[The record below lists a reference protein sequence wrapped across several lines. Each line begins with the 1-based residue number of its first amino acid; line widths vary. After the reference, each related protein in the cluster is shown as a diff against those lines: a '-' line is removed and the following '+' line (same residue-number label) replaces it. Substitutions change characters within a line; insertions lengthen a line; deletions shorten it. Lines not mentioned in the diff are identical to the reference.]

1 MTHNRDPGT
10 GLSKK
15 ELLGGTVPLT
25 MEWSKMAEIMKT
37 FYKSMMLVAAA
48 AMAFVSCQKEIE
60 NPEIDNAPKMK
71 TIKVS
76 TDIATRT
83 TLDSNHENIVWSA
96 GDTISLFNNV
106 DATNTKLTYSAGGYI
121 EVEVPEAT
129 TEIYTHYPY
138 YRGNADPS
146 SASVYI
152 GASQTQAAPGTLN
165 GYNFP
170 MVAKGTVSEDNRA
183 IVSFYPVAGAL
194 ALNIYHTGLTGT
206 ETVKSVTV
214 EPTEN
219 TGFVGRQI
227 TNLTAD
233 AVTYTNPT
241 GTQSSVKVTLT
252 EGLQLSNTAPTDK
265 RKFDG
270 QIYVCLAKQSYKSV
284 KFTIVTDKATYEI
297 TSSAENAFDLE
308 NNDFI
313 PVNINLAKATK
324 EVEPTVFSV
333 GQGKEI
339 ANIFPSVKNGI
350 KFVYDKGEGDNTT
363 EPIYYSPFRWYN
375 NGTITIS
382 AGNIPINKIVFTFSG
397 NDTGAITAST
407 GEYAEG
413 TWTPADNTTKSVT
426 LTNTGTQA
434 RFSKIEVYTD
444 DPGTEPVVTST
455 PTLTVNDFS
464 FPAES
469 SAALDVTTNYTDGTG
484 RKIITYASSDETIA
498 TVSADGIV
506 TGVAPGT
513 ATITATIAAE
523 NTDYYII
530 NSVSDECTV
539 IVTSAISYPEVSVN
553 DWSYTFTSNPWGK
566 DATTGDVELTSG
578 ETAIN
583 WGLTATYGGFSSGLQ
598 LGTNNSFGPATL
610 KTNNVITNTSSVVV
624 YARANSKKEVKL
636 TVKAGETSLGSVVI
650 NSSEYAAY
658 TFTSSSTVSG
668 KISIEFTEAT
678 GGYFINQIRINPI
691 SYSII
696 WGTVNNG
703 TISASATSALAG
715 DKITLTANPADG
727 YVLGSWSVSDASN
740 NPVAVAGDSFT
751 MPASNVTV
759 SASFLKDNG
768 NSKLEL
774 DFNLSSNPGDW
785 PTANSTTLTDYTY
798 SLNDVDYTFK
808 LYNVKQNSGYLM
820 LTSTAG
826 LGLPALSGYKL
837 AKVIV
842 KNSSNCSTSTK
853 VGISSSAPT
862 TATYISGGEAKTFD
876 TTSSTYTYNLSGTSA
891 NTVYYLYITSKNCQI
906 TELSLTYESVG
917 TN

>member
-10 GLSKK
+10 GQSKK
-15 ELLGGTVPLT
+15 ERRGETVPLT
-25 MEWSKMAEIMKT
+25 MEWNKMAEIMKT
-37 FYKSMMLVAAA
+37 FHKSMMLVAAA

-138 YRGNADPS
+138 YSGNADPS

-252 EGLQLSNTAPTDK
+252 EGLQLSNTAPADK
-265 RKFDG
+265 QKFDG
-270 QIYVCLAKQSYKSV
+270 QIYVCLAKQSYESV
-284 KFTIVTDKATYEI
+284 KFTIVTDKATYTI
-297 TSSAENAFDLE
+297 TSRTNAFDLVK
-308 NNDFI
+308 NDFI

-363 EPIYYSPFRWYN
+363 EPIYYSPFRWYK

-397 NDTGAITAST
+397 NDTGTITAST
-407 GEYAEG
+407 GAYAEG

-484 RKIITYASSDETIA
+484 RKIITYTSSDETIA

-553 DWSYTFTSNPWGK
+553 DWSYTFTNNPWGN
-566 DATTGDVELTSG
+566 TTGDTDLTSG
-578 ETAIN
+578 ETSIN
-583 WGLTATYGGFSSGLQ
+583 WSLTSAYANSSSGLQ
-598 LGTNNSFGPATL
+598 LGSNATYGAATL

-624 YARANSKKEVKL
+624 YARVNSGKTVNL
-636 TVKAGETSLGSVVI
+636 AVKAGETILGTAEI

-658 TFTSSSTVSG
+658 SFTSESAVSG
-668 KISIEFTEAT
+668 KTSIEFTGAT
-678 GGYFINQIRINPI
+678 GGYFIRQIRINPVY
-691 SYSII
+691 YSITRE
-696 WGTVNNG
+696 TVANG
-703 TISASATSALAG
+703 SISTSATSAFEG
-715 DKITLTANPADG
+715 EEITLTATPDDG
-727 YVLGSWSVSDASN
+727 YILDSWTVTGADSTPITVTN
-740 NPVAVAGDSFT
+740 NKFT
-751 MPASNVTV
+751 MPASNVAV
-759 SASFLKDNG
+759 SATFKVKEGESYTLTPAAGTNNSYTSNCDVAIDGITWNVTGNAQLVPWRIGGKSITNTDREVYSKSPISFNVG
-768 NSKLEL
+768 SITVTHGAASSITVNSMTIIVSKNA
-774 DFNLSSNPGDW
+774 DFSNPVSTLT
-785 PTANSTTLTDYTY
+785 PTFAANSTVTVNRPEGADWTNCYY
-798 SLNDVDYTFK
+798 KIV
-808 LYNVKQNSGYLM
+808 YNVTVSG
-820 LTSTAG
+820 
-826 LGLPALSGYKL
+826 
-837 AKVIV
+837 
-842 KNSSNCSTSTK
+842 SSNKFIEFTK
-853 VGISSSAPT
+853 AEFTG
-862 TATYISGGEAKTFD
+862 K
-876 TTSSTYTYNLSGTSA
+876 
-891 NTVYYLYITSKNCQI
+891 
-906 TELSLTYESVG
+906 
-917 TN
+917 

>member
-1 MTHNRDPGT
+1 
-10 GLSKK
+10 
-15 ELLGGTVPLT
+15 
-25 MEWSKMAEIMKT
+25 MKA
-37 FYKSMMLVAAA
+37 FYRTMMLVAAA

-138 YRGNADPS
+138 YSGNADPS
-146 SASVYI
+146 AASVYI
-152 GASQTQAAPGTLN
+152 GASQTQADPGTLN

-252 EGLQLSNTAPTDK
+252 EGLQLSNTAPSDK
-265 RKFDG
+265 QKFDG

-284 KFTIVTDKATYEI
+284 KFTIVTDKATYTI
-297 TSSAENAFDLE
+297 TSSPTNAFDLV

-313 PVNINLAKATK
+313 PVNINLAKAQR
-324 EVEPTVFSV
+324 EVEPTVFTV
-333 GQGKEI
+333 GQNKEI

-350 KFVYDKGEGDNTT
+350 KFVYDKGESSSD
-363 EPIYYSPFRWYN
+363 PLFDSPFNWYN
-375 NGTITIS
+375 KSTVTIS
-382 AGNIPINKIVFTFSG
+382 AGDTPINKVVFSFNS
-397 NDTGAITAST
+397 DKITAST
-407 GEYAEG
+407 GSYSEG
-413 TWTPADNTTKSVT
+413 TWTSSDNSTKSVT
-426 LTNTGTQA
+426 FTNTGSKVT
-434 RFSKIEVYTD
+434 FSNIEVYTD
-444 DPGTEPVVTST
+444 DPGTEAVVTST
-455 PTLTVNDFS
+455 PTLTVNDVS

-530 NSVSDECTV
+530 DSVSDECTV
-539 IVTSAISYPEVSVN
+539 IVTSAISYPEVSAH
-553 DWSYTFTSNPWGK
+553 DWSYTFTSNPWGG
-566 DATTGDVELTSG
+566 TTGDVDLNSDETEINWALTSVY
-578 ETAIN
+578 AN
-583 WGLTATYGGFSSGLQ
+583 SSSGLQ
-598 LGTNNSFGPATL
+598 LGSNSTYGAATI

-624 YARANSKKEVKL
+624 YARVNSGKTVNL
-636 TVKAGETSLGSVVI
+636 AVKAGETILGTAEI

-658 TFTSSSTVSG
+658 SFTSESAVSG
-668 KISIEFTEAT
+668 KISIEFTNPT
-678 GGYFINQIRINPI
+678 GGYFINQIRINPA
-691 SYSII
+691 SYSISC
-696 WGTVNNG
+696 GTVANG
-703 TISASATSALAG
+703 TISASATSAFKG
-715 DKITLTANPADG
+715 EEITLTATPDDG
-727 YVLGSWSVSDASN
+727 YILDSWTVTGADSTPITVTN
-740 NPVAVAGDSFT
+740 NKFT
-751 MPASNVTV
+751 MPASNVAVSATFKVKEGESYTLTPAAGTNNSYTGNCDVAIDGITWNVTGNAQLVPWRIGGKSITNTEREVYSKSPISFNVGKITVTHGAASSITVNSMTIIVSKNADFSTPVSTLTPTFVANGTVTVDRPEGADWSGCYYKIVYNVTV
-759 SASFLKDNG
+759 SG
-768 NSKLEL
+768 
-774 DFNLSSNPGDW
+774 
-785 PTANSTTLTDYTY
+785 ST
-798 SLNDVDYTFK
+798 NRF
-808 LYNVKQNSGYLM
+808 
-820 LTSTAG
+820 
-826 LGLPALSGYKL
+826 
-837 AKVIV
+837 IEF
-842 KNSSNCSTSTK
+842 TK
-853 VGISSSAPT
+853 AEFTG
-862 TATYISGGEAKTFD
+862 K
-876 TTSSTYTYNLSGTSA
+876 
-891 NTVYYLYITSKNCQI
+891 
-906 TELSLTYESVG
+906 
-917 TN
+917 